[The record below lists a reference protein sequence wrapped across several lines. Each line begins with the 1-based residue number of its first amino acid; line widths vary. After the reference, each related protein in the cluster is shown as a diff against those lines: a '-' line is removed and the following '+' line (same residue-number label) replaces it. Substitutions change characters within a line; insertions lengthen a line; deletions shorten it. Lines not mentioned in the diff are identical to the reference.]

1 MIDNREEFC
10 WRLRDEAADGVIF
23 CAETGI
29 PGSVENIHTDE

>member
-10 WRLRDEAADGVIF
+10 WPLRDEDAGGVIF

-29 PGSVENIHTDE
+29 LGSVENIHTDE